1 MLMSRQ
7 WKWRIAAV
15 ACALG
20 FGVSSAAVAGQAGA
34 AKPRRYT
41 VPELVRS
48 VAPAVVFIGNVDA
61 QGQVQSIGSGFVVD
75 PGGTIVTN
83 YHVIEGARDLQ
94 VKMKDG
100 EIYDRV
106 EVLDYDTRR
115 DLAVIRVRAFKPLP
129 VVSLATGEVEVG
141 EDAVAI
147 GNPKGLEHTVSAG
160 IVSAFRQAEGYRLIQ
175 ISVPIS
181 PGSSGGPLFN
191 LEGKVIGITSAA
203 VQAEGAQNLNFA
215 VPIDYARPLITSKS
229 TPLPVAEFTQKM
241 SNTVRPGAAPPS
253 NARGGG
259 APAPAAARQPEIKA
273 AWRVVH
279 DHGDVF
285 ENFCMGTLFLA
296 DDQIGYTNDAGVHNW
311 MVPVSAIKEI
321 AKNAAYGAD
330 KQAFHIRL
338 VTNTNYNLIAVNDQL
353 QYLGPDMLIIEVMQ
367 AMRGGR

>member
-1 MLMSRQ
+1 MFETQHRGLRAGVM
-7 WKWRIAAV
+7 AGAV
-15 ACALG
+15 WMCASL
-20 FGVSSAAVAGQAGA
+20 ALAGGQGGA
-34 AKPRRYT
+34 AKGRRYT
-41 VPELVRS
+41 VPELVRTVS
-48 VAPAVVFIGNVDA
+48 PAVVFIGNVDRK
-61 QGQVQSIGSGFVVD
+61 GQVQSIGSGFVVD
-75 PGGTIVTN
+75 AGGTIVTN
-83 YHVIEGARDLQ
+83 YHVIEGAHDLQ

-115 DLAVIRVRAFKPLP
+115 DLAVIKVRAFKPLP
-129 VVSLATGEVEVG
+129 VVTLASADVEVG

-191 LEGKVIGITSAA
+191 LEGRVIGITSAG
-203 VQAEGAQNLNFA
+203 VVAEGAQNLNFA
-215 VPIDYARPLITSKS
+215 VPIDYVRPLLSS
-229 TPLPVAEFTQKM
+229 RSAPVPVAEFTAKM
-241 SNTVRPGAAPPS
+241 GGAGRPGAAGA
-253 NARGGG
+253 NARGGS
-259 APAPAAARQPEIKA
+259 PASSREPEIRA

-285 ENFCMGTLFLA
+285 TNFCLGTLFVA
-296 DDQIGYTNDAGVHNW
+296 GDQIGFTNEAGIHNW
-311 MVPVSAIKEI
+311 MVPLSAIKEI

-367 AMRGGR
+367 AMKGR

>member
-1 MLMSRQ
+1 MRILERQ
-7 WKWRIAAV
+7 LQRGRRVAV
-15 ACALG
+15 MACAMSVCASLALAG
-20 FGVSSAAVAGQAGA
+20 GQAPA
-34 AKPRRYT
+34 AKAKRFT
-41 VPELVRS
+41 VPELVKAVS
-48 VAPAVVFIGNVDA
+48 PAVVFIGNVDA

-106 EVLDYDTRR
+106 DVLDYDTRR
-115 DLAVIRVRAFKPLP
+115 DLAVIKIRAFKSLP
-129 VVSLATGEVEVG
+129 VLTLASAEVEVG
-141 EDAVAI
+141 EEAVAI

-160 IVSAFRQAEGYRLIQ
+160 IVSAFRQAEGHRMIQ

-191 LEGKVIGITSAA
+191 MEGRVIGITSAG
-203 VQAEGAQNLNFA
+203 VVAEGAQNLNFA
-215 VPIDYARPLITSKS
+215 IPIDYVRPLLSS
-229 TPLPVAEFTQKM
+229 RSAPLSVSEFTAKM
-241 SNTVRPGAAPPS
+241 GGAPRPGGGGPA
-253 NARGGG
+253 NARGG
-259 APAPAAARQPEIKA
+259 APASAREPEVRA

-285 ENFCMGTLFLA
+285 ENFCLGTLFIA
-296 DDQIGYTNDAGVHNW
+296 DDKIGFTNEAGVHNW
-311 MVPVSAIKEI
+311 MVPLSAIKEI

-338 VTNTNYNLIAVNDQL
+338 ITNTNYNLIAVNDQL
-353 QYLGPDMLIIEVMQ
+353 QYPGPDMLIIEVMQ
-367 AMRGGR
+367 AKGGR